1 MHLFPMNLLRLI
13 CSLQNST
20 SFLAQTAELPS
31 HRFLGSP
38 PRPDE
43 PVCVNPF
50 TIYYSGFRFICQALR
65 QTFLRNF
72 RLFFLF
78 PQVLHSCFGQAARIF
93 CRFLAFFTKGIPPA
107 APAFRSRTAF
117 RQRGRR
123 LRCLRFAVTART
135 IFHAPPPVE
144 NARFLSVFAL
154 HSFRRFPRGNFV
166 EFIKFSTIGVD
177 FPQMMWYTIILRIP
191 VERQVESLRKTVFHN
206 HCSAEFACPADH
218 GDPRRS
224 CRTGF
229 EVT

>member
-72 RLFFLF
+72 RLFSFSTGSQQLFWAGCTDFLSVF
-78 PQVLHSCFGQAARIF
+78 DVFYKGNPSGCPSVPEQD
-93 CRFLAFFTKGIPPA
+93 GIPATRQPALVPA
-107 APAFRSRTAF
+107 ALP
-117 RQRGRR
+117 
-123 LRCLRFAVTART
+123 LL
-135 IFHAPPPVE
+135 PVE

-206 HCSAEFACPADH
+206 LRSAEFACPADH

>member
-1 MHLFPMNLLRLI
+1 M
-13 CSLQNST
+13 S
-20 SFLAQTAELPS
+20 
-31 HRFLGSP
+31 SP
-38 PRPDE
+38 P
-43 PVCVNPF
+43 
-50 TIYYSGFRFICQALR
+50 A
-65 QTFLRNF
+65 NF
-72 RLFFLF
+72 FAKFSAFFLF

-93 CRFLAFFTKGIPPA
+93 CRFLTFFTKAIPPA
-107 APAFRSRTAF
+107 VRRSGA
-117 RQRGRR
+117 GRHSGN
-123 LRCLRFAVTART
+123 AA
-135 IFHAPPPVE
+135 PPVE

-154 HSFRRFPRGNFV
+154 HSFRLFPRGNFV

-206 HCSAEFACPADH
+206 LRSAEFACPADH

>member
-1 MHLFPMNLLRLI
+1 M
-13 CSLQNST
+13 S
-20 SFLAQTAELPS
+20 
-31 HRFLGSP
+31 SP
-38 PRPDE
+38 P
-43 PVCVNPF
+43 
-50 TIYYSGFRFICQALR
+50 A
-65 QTFLRNF
+65 NF
-72 RLFFLF
+72 FAKFSAFFLF

-93 CRFLAFFTKGIPPA
+93 GRFLTFFTKAIPPA
-107 APAFRSRTAF
+107 VRRSGA
-117 RQRGRR
+117 GRHSGN
-123 LRCLRFAVTART
+123 AAAGSGARVL
-135 IFHAPPPVE
+135 PLLPVE

-206 HCSAEFACPADH
+206 LRSAEFACPADH

>member
-1 MHLFPMNLLRLI
+1 M
-13 CSLQNST
+13 S
-20 SFLAQTAELPS
+20 
-31 HRFLGSP
+31 SP
-38 PRPDE
+38 P
-43 PVCVNPF
+43 
-50 TIYYSGFRFICQALR
+50 A
-65 QTFLRNF
+65 NF
-72 RLFFLF
+72 FAKFSAFFLF

-93 CRFLAFFTKGIPPA
+93 CRFLTFFTKTILPA

-117 RQRGRR
+117 RQRGSR
-123 LRCLRFAVTART
+123 LRCLRFAVAACGKRP
-135 IFHAPPPVE
+135 FFCP
-144 NARFLSVFAL
+144 FLFSTVSA
-154 HSFRRFPRGNFV
+154 RFPRGNFV

-206 HCSAEFACPADH
+206 HRSAEFACPADH

>member
-1 MHLFPMNLLRLI
+1 M
-13 CSLQNST
+13 S
-20 SFLAQTAELPS
+20 
-31 HRFLGSP
+31 SP
-38 PRPDE
+38 P
-43 PVCVNPF
+43 
-50 TIYYSGFRFICQALR
+50 A
-65 QTFLRNF
+65 NF
-72 RLFFLF
+72 FAKFSAFFLF

-93 CRFLAFFTKGIPPA
+93 CRFLTFFTKTIPPA

-117 RQRGRR
+117 RQRGSR
-123 LRCLRFAVTART
+123 LRCPRFAVGCLKAIPHKERLAT
-135 IFHAPPPVE
+135 FHAAPPVE

-206 HCSAEFACPADH
+206 HRSAEFACPADH

>member
-1 MHLFPMNLLRLI
+1 MSSPPANFFAKF
-13 CSLQNST
+13 SAFFSFST
-20 SFLAQTAELPS
+20 
-31 HRFLGSP
+31 GSP
-38 PRPDE
+38 QLFWAGCTDFLSVFGVFYKGNSAGCPSVPEQDG
-43 PVCVNPF
+43 
-50 TIYYSGFRFICQALR
+50 ILR
-65 QTFLRNF
+65 TSVA
-72 RLFFLF
+72 F
-78 PQVLHSCFGQAARIF
+78 PQANADQQAQAEDMLSAIMHE
-93 CRFLAFFTKGIPPA
+93 LGY
-107 APAFRSRTAF
+107 
-117 RQRGRR
+117 
-123 LRCLRFAVTART
+123 
-135 IFHAPPPVE
+135 
-144 NARFLSVFAL
+144 ARFLSVFAL

>member
-72 RLFFLF
+72 R
-78 PQVLHSCFGQAARIF
+78 IF
-93 CRFLAFFTKGIPPA
+93 CRFLTFFTKTIPPA
-107 APAFRSRTAF
+107 APAFRCRTAF
-117 RQRGRR
+117 RQRGSR
-123 LRCLRFAVTART
+123 LRCPRFAVGCLKAIPHKERLAT
-135 IFHAPPPVE
+135 FHAAPPVE

-154 HSFRRFPRGNFV
+154 HSFLRFPRGNFV

-206 HCSAEFACPADH
+206 RRSAEFACPADH

>member
-1 MHLFPMNLLRLI
+1 M
-13 CSLQNST
+13 S
-20 SFLAQTAELPS
+20 
-31 HRFLGSP
+31 SP
-38 PRPDE
+38 P
-43 PVCVNPF
+43 
-50 TIYYSGFRFICQALR
+50 A
-65 QTFLRNF
+65 NF
-72 RLFFLF
+72 FAKFSAFFLF

-93 CRFLAFFTKGIPPA
+93 CRFLTFFTKAIPPA

-123 LRCLRFAVTART
+123 LRCLRFAVAACGKRP
-135 IFHAPPPVE
+135 FFV
-144 NARFLSVFAL
+144 RFCSPQ
-154 HSFRRFPRGNFV
+154 FPRGNFV

-206 HCSAEFACPADH
+206 HRSAEFACPADH

>member
-1 MHLFPMNLLRLI
+1 M
-13 CSLQNST
+13 S
-20 SFLAQTAELPS
+20 
-31 HRFLGSP
+31 SP
-38 PRPDE
+38 P
-43 PVCVNPF
+43 
-50 TIYYSGFRFICQALR
+50 A
-65 QTFLRNF
+65 NF
-72 RLFFLF
+72 FAKFSAFFLF

-93 CRFLAFFTKGIPPA
+93 CRFLTFFTKTIPPA

-123 LRCLRFAVTART
+123 LRCLPRCRCCLWKT
-135 IFHAPPPVE
+135 
-144 NARFLSVFAL
+144 SVFAL

-206 HCSAEFACPADH
+206 HRSAEFACPADH

>member
-1 MHLFPMNLLRLI
+1 M
-13 CSLQNST
+13 S
-20 SFLAQTAELPS
+20 
-31 HRFLGSP
+31 SP
-38 PRPDE
+38 P
-43 PVCVNPF
+43 
-50 TIYYSGFRFICQALR
+50 A
-65 QTFLRNF
+65 NF
-72 RLFFLF
+72 FAKFSAFFLF

-93 CRFLAFFTKGIPPA
+93 CRFLTFFTKAIPPA
-107 APAFRSRTAF
+107 VRRTGAG
-117 RQRGRR
+117 RHSGNAAAGSGARVLPLLPEGNTVQRASGGI
-123 LRCLRFAVTART
+123 ART
-135 IFHAPPPVE
+135 IFHAAPPVE

-206 HCSAEFACPADH
+206 LRSAEFACPADH

>member
-1 MHLFPMNLLRLI
+1 M
-13 CSLQNST
+13 S
-20 SFLAQTAELPS
+20 
-31 HRFLGSP
+31 SP
-38 PRPDE
+38 P
-43 PVCVNPF
+43 
-50 TIYYSGFRFICQALR
+50 A
-65 QTFLRNF
+65 NF
-72 RLFFLF
+72 FAKFSAFFLF

-93 CRFLAFFTKGIPPA
+93 CRFLTFFTKAIPPA
-107 APAFRSRTAF
+107 VRRSGA
-117 RQRGRR
+117 G
-123 LRCLRFAVTART
+123 LHSGNAA
-135 IFHAPPPVE
+135 PPVE

-206 HCSAEFACPADH
+206 LRSAEFACPADH

>member
-72 RLFFLF
+72 RLFSFSTGSPQLF
-78 PQVLHSCFGQAARIF
+78 WAGC
-93 CRFLAFFTKGIPPA
+93 TD
-107 APAFRSRTAF
+107 
-117 RQRGRR
+117 
-123 LRCLRFAVTART
+123 
-135 IFHAPPPVE
+135 
-144 NARFLSVFAL
+144 FLSVFDVFYKDNSAGCPSVPERDGIPATRQPAL
-154 HSFRRFPRGNFV
+154 VPAFCRCCLWKTPVFCPFLLSTVSSGFHV
-166 EFIKFSTIGVD
+166 E
-177 FPQMMWYTIILRIP
+177 ILWN
-191 VERQVESLRKTVFHN
+191 S
-206 HCSAEFACPADH
+206 
-218 GDPRRS
+218 
-224 CRTGF
+224 
-229 EVT
+229 

>member
-1 MHLFPMNLLRLI
+1 M
-13 CSLQNST
+13 S
-20 SFLAQTAELPS
+20 
-31 HRFLGSP
+31 SP
-38 PRPDE
+38 P
-43 PVCVNPF
+43 
-50 TIYYSGFRFICQALR
+50 A
-65 QTFLRNF
+65 NF
-72 RLFFLF
+72 FAKFSAFFLF

-93 CRFLAFFTKGIPPA
+93 CRFLTFFTKTIPPA

-117 RQRGRR
+117 RQRGSR
-123 LRCLRFAVTART
+123 LRCPRFAVAARPL
-135 IFHAPPPVE
+135 FHAAPSVE

-206 HCSAEFACPADH
+206 LRSAEFACPADH

>member
-1 MHLFPMNLLRLI
+1 M
-13 CSLQNST
+13 S
-20 SFLAQTAELPS
+20 
-31 HRFLGSP
+31 SP
-38 PRPDE
+38 P
-43 PVCVNPF
+43 
-50 TIYYSGFRFICQALR
+50 A
-65 QTFLRNF
+65 NF
-72 RLFFLF
+72 FAKFSAFFLF

-93 CRFLAFFTKGIPPA
+93 CRFLAFFTKAIPPA

-154 HSFRRFPRGNFV
+154 HSFLRFPRGNFV

-191 VERQVESLRKTVFHN
+191 VERQGGK
-206 HCSAEFACPADH
+206 SAENGFPQPPFRRIRLS
-218 GDPRRS
+218 GRPRRS
-224 CRTGF
+224 PQILPDRL
-229 EVT
+229 

>member
-1 MHLFPMNLLRLI
+1 M
-13 CSLQNST
+13 S
-20 SFLAQTAELPS
+20 
-31 HRFLGSP
+31 SP
-38 PRPDE
+38 P
-43 PVCVNPF
+43 
-50 TIYYSGFRFICQALR
+50 A
-65 QTFLRNF
+65 NF
-72 RLFFLF
+72 FAKFSAFFLF

-93 CRFLAFFTKGIPPA
+93 CRFLTFFTKAIPPA
-107 APAFRSRTAF
+107 VRRSGAGRHSGNAAAGSGARVLPLLPAPFSTLH
-117 RQRGRR
+117 R
-123 LRCLRFAVTART
+123 LWKT
-135 IFHAPPPVE
+135 PV
-144 NARFLSVFAL
+144 FLSVFAL

-206 HCSAEFACPADH
+206 LRSAEFACPADH

>member
-72 RLFFLF
+72 RLFSFSTGSPQLFWAGCTDFLSVF
-78 PQVLHSCFGQAARIF
+78 DVFYKSKSAGCPSVPEQD
-93 CRFLAFFTKGIPPA
+93 GIPATRQPAPVPA
-107 APAFRSRTAF
+107 AVP
-117 RQRGRR
+117 
-123 LRCLRFAVTART
+123 LL
-135 IFHAPPPVE
+135 PVE

-191 VERQVESLRKTVFHN
+191 VEKQVESLRKTVFHN
-206 HCSAEFACPADH
+206 LRSAEFACPADH